1 MLRLLLPVGCSVKRM
16 EALTAL
22 ETMVS
27 FAPDPIRRLTALIQ
41 PNRSEAS
48 QIATRLRLS
57 RDETR
62 RLDDL
67 IASRG
72 VSSAGME
79 ELALRRMLYALGLE
93 QFRDL
98 ILLDW
103 ADQIEMNS
111 TETAQSVRGWMDTW
125 DTVSSWELP
134 EFPLV
139 GTDVMKMGV
148 AEGPKVGEI
157 LEEIEEWWV
166 EQAFRPDREACLDR
180 LRLAARRR

>member
-139 GTDVMKMGV
+139 GADVMKMGV